1 MSYAPGD
8 MVRDIPIGYPFNHPR
23 THGSDRVRGLGMVV
37 GTRTNTAKGTVHLVL
52 WADGSG
58 LLWYPEV
65 ELELAW

>member
-1 MSYAPGD
+1 
-8 MVRDIPIGYPFNHPR
+8 
-23 THGSDRVRGLGMVV
+23 MVV